1 MSFFQKRRPFCEIVF
16 FKTCSEHNALKC
28 KKKEENVV
36 TIKFIHFLWKRFR
49 NFFGSQ
55 YILQMTSECCLK
67 DPQNFVCKCCDYIT
81 CKKSQYDRHLSTAK
95 HQNTYKRL
103 TNTYIEGSESS
114 ANAFACDCGIVYKH
128 RQSLYNHKK
137 KCSAIS
143 NYKMEPETIT
153 QPVDMSYNIILEIV
167 KQNQEFKEL
176 LIEQN
181 KENKKLQQRL
191 LEMASKIGN
200 TNCNNNNKTNNF
212 NLHLFLNEQCKDALN
227 IEEFVNTIKLQLS
240 DLDMIGKLGYTEGM
254 SKIFIRNLKELDIC
268 KRPIH
273 CSDLKR
279 ETLYVKDKD
288 AWEKENGENIKIKK
302 AIKGIENKN
311 IKQLPQWRAENPS
324 AEDTDT
330 KKHLDYQHILCES
343 MGGSTLEDDDKK
355 HNKIIRNVAKE
366 VIIEK

>member
-1 MSFFQKRRPFCEIVF
+1 MNP
-16 FKTCSEHNALKC
+16 NAVTP
-28 KKKEENVV
+28 ENAE
-36 TIKFIHFLWKRFR
+36 K
-49 NFFGSQ
+49 
-55 YILQMTSECCLK
+55 
-67 DPQNFVCKCCDYIT
+67 FVCMECDFKCSKESDFV
-81 CKKSQYDRHLSTAK
+81 RHALTRK
-95 HQNTYKRL
+95 HKNRTNPKAIL
-103 TNTYIEGSESS
+103 TQK
-114 ANAFACDCGIVYKH
+114 NADKVFACNCGKFYKH
-128 RQSLYNHKK
+128 MSSLCNHKK
-137 KCSAIS
+137 NCNIQ
-143 NYKMEPETIT
+143 EQII
-153 QPVDMSYNIILEIV
+153 QPPPTDVSYNIILEIV

-181 KENKKLQQRL
+181 KENQKLQQQL